1 MADKV
6 FVSPGVYTS
15 ERDLSFV
22 AQSVGVTTLGIVGET
37 QSGPAFEPIFITNF
51 DEFTAYFGGTSP
63 TKFINTQI
71 PKYEA
76 AYIAKAYLQQS
87 NQLFVTRILGLSGY
101 DAGPA
106 WSISTVGN
114 LKKDTVV
121 GTGNAG
127 PFTVTFSGVSGTS
140 ASTTITNYSDL
151 PGYIEDY
158 FSLPYTTFSGGVSTI
173 EDDFK
178 TSLYKDIVD
187 PSNSGKTA
195 YMFGTVSG
203 GTYDTITGTSNWTG
217 STNVLDVDGLTI
229 DTADFEASKNDSW
242 YYSLFPYDSTD
253 QDYSGVGFGLIV
265 TGLTNTSG
273 NNYTGTA
280 VVYDTTYSG
289 TVITDYHNMVIS
301 TLRSRGIST
310 YSNDD
315 GPVYEVSGLTDVTI
329 NSSAAYSGITN
340 NPFATFQLSGVTS
353 DSETFTF
360 DTSFTLSDPNFLSK
374 VLGQSNFGKDRN
386 EVPLMVG
393 ELYYNLL
400 NTGYR
405 QGKIRGLNTDLLPFN
420 GARTDTDNTGIGW
433 YLDRY
438 QTPFTPYVVSE
449 LRGNEVFNLFKF
461 ISISDGSGANREIK
475 VSIANI
481 SFNNL
486 TFDIVVRDFYDTDS
500 SPVVL
505 EKFTNCTMDP
515 NLNSF
520 VAKKVGTANGDF
532 ELKSRYIM
540 LEINEE
546 APIDALPC
554 GFRGYQ
560 TRQYKNYKSPH
571 LIYKTKYNT
580 PGEIIANPPFGT
592 TGGDNVTRSS
602 GDNPRRVYLGV
613 SNTVGIDV
621 DFASYKGKQNPTDLA
636 TATESSPWAVLTK
649 GFHMDSGA
657 TVITISS
664 QWTTSGETAF
674 DVGDASFRSEPGDT
688 SPYYRLNSRK
698 FTLIPTGG
706 FDGWDI
712 YREYRTNGDRFI
724 LGNSGYLKGA
734 ATSIRFPTATGWGA
748 FKTIVGP
755 DKQDWGNTD
764 YYAYLWG
771 QSTFVNP
778 EAVNINVFTT
788 PGVDYVNNS
797 NLVEEAIDLI
807 ETDRADS
814 VYICTTPDYNMFV
827 NTTSDF
833 TGNFIYPQESTEN
846 LEDTGIDSNYT
857 ATYYP
862 WILTRDTVNNTQ
874 IYLPPTAEVVRNL
887 ALTDNIAF
895 PWFASAGY
903 TRGLVNGVK
912 ARKKLTQDDRDILYK
927 GRINPIATFSD
938 VGTVIWGNKTTQVK
952 ESALDRINVRR
963 LLLQARKLIS
973 AVAVRLLFE
982 QNDDQV
988 RQEFLDSVNPILDS
1002 IRRDRGLIDF
1012 RVVVQ
1017 NTPEDLDNNTLVG
1030 KIYLKPTRAL
1040 EFIDI
1045 EFLITPTGA
1054 SFEDI

>member
-1 MADKV
+1 
-6 FVSPGVYTS
+6 
-15 ERDLSFV
+15 
-22 AQSVGVTTLGIVGET
+22 
-37 QSGPAFEPIFITNF
+37 
-51 DEFTAYFGGTSP
+51 
-63 TKFINTQI
+63 
-71 PKYEA
+71 
-76 AYIAKAYLQQS
+76 
-87 NQLFVTRILGLSGY
+87 
-101 DAGPA
+101 
-106 WSISTVGN
+106 
-114 LKKDTVV
+114 
-121 GTGNAG
+121 
-127 PFTVTFSGVSGTS
+127 
-140 ASTTITNYSDL
+140 
-151 PGYIEDY
+151 
-158 FSLPYTTFSGGVSTI
+158 
-173 EDDFK
+173 
-178 TSLYKDIVD
+178 
-187 PSNSGKTA
+187 
-195 YMFGTVSG
+195 
-203 GTYDTITGTSNWTG
+203 
-217 STNVLDVDGLTI
+217 
-229 DTADFEASKNDSW
+229 
-242 YYSLFPYDSTD
+242 
-253 QDYSGVGFGLIV
+253 
-265 TGLTNTSG
+265 
-273 NNYTGTA
+273 
-280 VVYDTTYSG
+280 
-289 TVITDYHNMVIS
+289 
-301 TLRSRGIST
+301 
-310 YSNDD
+310 
-315 GPVYEVSGLTDVTI
+315 
-329 NSSAAYSGITN
+329 
-340 NPFATFQLSGVTS
+340 
-353 DSETFTF
+353 
-360 DTSFTLSDPNFLSK
+360 
-374 VLGQSNFGKDRN
+374 
-386 EVPLMVG
+386 
-393 ELYYNLL
+393 
-400 NTGYR
+400 
-405 QGKIRGLNTDLLPFN
+405 
-420 GARTDTDNTGIGW
+420 
-433 YLDRY
+433 
-438 QTPFTPYVVSE
+438 
-449 LRGNEVFNLFKF
+449 
-461 ISISDGSGANREIK
+461 
-475 VSIANI
+475 
-481 SFNNL
+481 
-486 TFDIVVRDFYDTDS
+486 
-500 SPVVL
+500 
-505 EKFTNCTMDP
+505 
-515 NLNSF
+515 
-520 VAKKVGTANGDF
+520 
-532 ELKSRYIM
+532 M

-571 LIYKTKYNT
+571 LIYKTKYDT

-814 VYICTTPDYNMFV
+814 IYICTTPDYNMFV

-903 TRGLVNGVK
+903 TRGLVNGIK